1 MQAAY
6 SGPADGFDATAARQL
21 HPDADLVAG
30 DTPVAAMRMA
40 EAGAVDVAVV
50 PFEDTRAGV
59 ATEVVDHLVFGSTEL
74 VVVGETDVVVERD
87 GDDPVTVRRF
97 LAVGTSPAADVSR
110 PQTLLFVVPGF
121 NRPGT
126 LSELLA
132 AFSSRGINLTT
143 LQSRPLGAALGM
155 YGFLIEFEG
164 APMDPLV
171 RGALADMLAAT
182 QSAKYLGTF
191 DEGERRW
198 GQVRGRDL
206 AGRPLTLE
214 DIARFGDGS

>member
-6 SGPADGFDATAARQL
+6 SGPADGFGRVAAAQL
-21 HPDADLVAG
+21 YPDADLREAAA
-30 DTPVAAMRMA
+30 PVAAMRLA
-40 EAGAVDVAVV
+40 EAGEVAVAVV

-59 ATEVVDHLVFGSTEL
+59 ATEVVDHLVFGAADL
-74 VVVGETDVVVERD
+74 VVVGETDVVVDSGSD
-87 GDDPVTVRRF
+87 GPETVRRF
-97 LAVGTSPAADVSR
+97 LAVSTEPASDVSR

-164 APMDPLV
+164 SPADRLV

-182 QSAKYLGTF
+182 QAAKYLGTF

>member
-1 MQAAY
+1 VQAAY
-6 SGPADGFDATAARQL
+6 SGPADDFGRAAAERLFPDATF
-21 HPDADLVAG
+21 VAC
-30 DTPVAAMRMA
+30 DDPIAAMRLA
-40 EAGAVDVAVV
+40 ESGDVEAAVV

-59 ATEVVDHLVFGSTEL
+59 ATEVVDHLVFGAPDL
-74 VVVGETDVVVERD
+74 VVTGETDVVVEDDRD
-87 GDDPVTVRRF
+87 GPVTVRRF
-97 LAVGTSPAADVSR
+97 LAVSRTPAMGVSR

-132 AFSSRGINLTT
+132 AFSSRGINMTT

-164 APMDPLV
+164 SPADPLV

-191 DEGERRW
+191 DEGDRRW
-198 GQVRGRDL
+198 GQVRGREL
-206 AGRPLTLE
+206 AGKPLTL
-214 DIARFGDGS
+214 DDLARLGDQR